1 MNAIV
6 NQEMRN
12 NVKHVGAWLSLGS
25 PVIGELASS
34 YPFDWLLFDLEH
46 GCGTESTLLSN
57 LQAAKKTNLA
67 LIVRPGKCD
76 PALISRILDWGADG
90 IMMPHINTPVQALEC
105 LRAMQYAPY
114 GNRGYSSSARAYN
127 YGVDQLNNQLASG
140 HPLFFAQIE
149 TEEAVKNAD
158 EIAKVD
164 GVDVL
169 FIGPADLKWD
179 LNANGNM
186 FEDKYNE
193 AIKIVVNS
201 ALNNKKQVGIV
212 AKNAEEMKHYL
223 ALGITC
229 ITYASDL
236 IFLKQ
241 GFQHVCDSFIHV
253 VNRNRVE

>member
-6 NQEMRN
+6 NQKMRN

-46 GCGTESTLLSN
+46 GCGTEATLLSN
-57 LQAAKKTNLA
+57 LQAAQKTTQA

-90 IMMPHINTPVQALEC
+90 IMMPHINTTQQATDC
-105 LRAMQYAPY
+105 LSAMRYAPH
-114 GNRGYSSSARAYN
+114 GKRGYSGSARAFN
-127 YGVDQLNNQLASG
+127 YGVNQLTLQNKYD

-149 TEEAVKNAD
+149 TELAVENANA
-158 EIAKVD
+158 IAKIA

-169 FIGPADLKWD
+169 FIGPADLKW
-179 LNANGNM
+179 NMTANGNYSDQN
-186 FEDKYNE
+186 FKNAVQRVAE
-193 AIKIVVNS
+193 A
-201 ALNNKKQVGIV
+201 ALINGKQVGIV
-212 AKNAEEMKHYL
+212 AKNPEEMNNYL
-223 ALGITC
+223 NLGITC
-229 ITYASDL
+229 ISYASDL

-241 GFQHVCDSFIHV
+241 GFQQVSDSFISS
-253 VNRNRVE
+253 